1 MAPGSRVARCAAA
14 APDGVAAA
22 RHDGHSVRPEK
33 IHGTPRTHPPSAVLA
48 DRLRP
53 VVGLKKNTE
62 STATTAACG
71 ARRNHAAVSAGN
83 GPKANS
89 VRQRRHVLPV
99 LSRPA
104 FGSSTRRQRGPASAG
119 PVVISP

>member
-1 MAPGSRVARCAAA
+1 MASGSRVARCAAA
-14 APDGVAAA
+14 SDGVAGG

-33 IHGTPRTHPPSAVLA
+33 IHGTPRTQPPSAVLA
-48 DRLRP
+48 ARLRP

-62 STATTAACG
+62 STATTAAL
-71 ARRNHAAVSAGN
+71 RNRAVVSAGN